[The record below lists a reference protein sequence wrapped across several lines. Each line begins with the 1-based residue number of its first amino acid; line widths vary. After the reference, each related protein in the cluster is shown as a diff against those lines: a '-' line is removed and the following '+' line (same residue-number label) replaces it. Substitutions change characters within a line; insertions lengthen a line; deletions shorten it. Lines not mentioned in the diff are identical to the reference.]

1 MSNDRK
7 SASEHAAINYGG
19 STSDSSLS
27 ASELRRRH
35 GVRDNKRQW
44 ANTAAPGVS
53 TGDGDGGVVMVAIVA
68 VVFVIAIVAY
78 FMR

>member
-7 SASEHAAINYGG
+7 SASEHAAKNFGG
-19 STSDSSLS
+19 SASDSSLS

-35 GVRDNKRQW
+35 GVRDNNREW
-44 ANTAAPGVS
+44 AHAPAPGVS
-53 TGDGDGGVVMVAIVA
+53 SGDGDGGVVMVAIVG
-68 VVFVIAIVAY
+68 VVFVVAIVAY